1 MAGKRQHF
9 IPQFL
14 QQGFASHTSGEATFT
29 WVYRKGT
36 PPFNANIINV
46 GVEGRFYTEGD
57 DTQADDSITDA
68 ENRFGELVRRL
79 RAGRQPNTS
88 PLEIAEL
95 IAHLEIRT
103 RHLRQSLLSSADFF
117 VSRLI
122 DFMADEHAFLP
133 YLERQLRRDP
143 SSVRQSVS
151 EMLTRRGLPQTVLQQ
166 FTHLSVAL
174 LPGFIKPLL
183 PQFAAA
189 LRANLPTMLRDAAK
203 SGHVRAL
210 KETVAPKPRTDRYKT
225 LEYSVVEVTDESL
238 ILGDSPVLFR
248 VQGPRPYKTFLEK
261 DDDLSAVVLPL
272 SPQQVLIGSNRC
284 LGAPPSGLC
293 QATARCSLE
302 YFIAAE
308 RSEANIL
315 LGDMIGEDAVLLTR
329 AQLEQIVTDV
339 MEK

>member
-1 MAGKRQHF
+1 MAGRRQHF

-29 WVYRKGT
+29 WVYRKGM

-57 DTQADDSITDA
+57 DSQADDSITDA

-79 RAGRQPNTS
+79 RADRRPNTS
-88 PLEIAEL
+88 PIEIAEL

-103 RHLRQSLLSSADFF
+103 RHLRQSLLSSADFL
-117 VSRLI
+117 VSRLV

-151 EMLTRRGLPQTVLQQ
+151 EMLTRRGLPQTLLQQ
-166 FTHLSVAL
+166 FTQLSVAL
-174 LPGFIKPLL
+174 LPEFIKPLL

-189 LRANLPTMLRDAAK
+189 LRANFPTMLRDAAK

-210 KETVAPKPRTDRYKT
+210 KETAAPKARTDRYKT
-225 LEYSVVEVTDESL
+225 LEYSVEVTDESL

-248 VQGPRPYKTFLEK
+248 VQGPLPYKTFLEK
-261 DDDLSAVVLPL
+261 DDDLSAIVLPL
-272 SPQQVLIGSNRC
+272 SPQKVLIGSDRC
-284 LGAPPSGLC
+284 LGALPSGLC

-308 RSEANIL
+308 RSEVNIL
-315 LGDMIGEDAVLLTR
+315 LRDMIGEDAALLTR
-329 AQLEQIVTDV
+329 AQVEQIVTDV